1 MFVKNQTFKDEET
14 LLEILFDFDL
24 GTPSS
29 IITEK
34 RKLIEEDLKDNQALR
49 DYLASLD
56 DEEERLEV
64 ATEERYIR
72 LAEYLMQDFDSFKV
86 EKGKLYGIKAGAQSL
101 LSEMDIE
108 L

>member
-1 MFVKNQTFKDEET
+1 MFIKNQTFKDEET

-24 GTPSS
+24 GKPTP

-34 RKLIEEDLKDNQALR
+34 RKQIEEDLKDNQALR
-49 DYLASLD
+49 DYLASLE

-72 LAEYLMQDFDSFKV
+72 LAEYLMQDFDRFKV
-86 EKGKLYGIKAGAQSL
+86 EKGKLYGLKGDAQTL